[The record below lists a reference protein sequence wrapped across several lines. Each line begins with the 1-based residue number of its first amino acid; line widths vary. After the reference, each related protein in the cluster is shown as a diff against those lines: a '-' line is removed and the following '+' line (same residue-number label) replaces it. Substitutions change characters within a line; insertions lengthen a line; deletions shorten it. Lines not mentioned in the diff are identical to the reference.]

1 MVSIFYNGEV
11 HFKKKPMI
19 LHRRLI
25 YTPEKPSNAPVMPKV
40 YESAFL
46 SALLTMQILVTT
58 AWKTQKCPEI
68 VCTHIWRPEE
78 CQSRPEVM
86 S

>member
-58 AWKTQKCPEI
+58 A
-68 VCTHIWRPEE
+68 
-78 CQSRPEVM
+78 
-86 S
+86 